1 MKKEIIKNMI
11 AVKISVFRL
20 FCSPK
25 ITCIKESAIERT
37 AHQHKSEIEL
47 LKKAKIPIIDDMVD
61 ITPEIFENI
70 SKLPKIKKVQD
81 FEALHQK
88 HA

>member
-1 MKKEIIKNMI
+1 MI
-11 AVKISVFRL
+11 AVKISVIRL

-25 ITCIKESAIERT
+25 ITCMKESAIETT

-61 ITPEIFENI
+61 ITPEIVENI
-70 SKLPKIKKVQD
+70 SKLLKIKKCENFVLYYSY
-81 FEALHQK
+81 FKSSITFAK
-88 HA
+88 